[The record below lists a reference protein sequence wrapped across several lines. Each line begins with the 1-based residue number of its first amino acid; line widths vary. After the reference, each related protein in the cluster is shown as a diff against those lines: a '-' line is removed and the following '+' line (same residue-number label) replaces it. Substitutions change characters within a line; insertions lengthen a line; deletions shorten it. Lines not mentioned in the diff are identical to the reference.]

1 METTMSAIKLI
12 FRWSTRC
19 AAIALLAAHAAAA
32 AAQTVSLP
40 AFDAGAFSTAF
51 DFVGDGRLVAYTGDN
66 VYLQSAVGSSSF
78 TPIGSVPPQFRGGS
92 DPGFI
97 LTAPNGLF
105 FILSAGSG
113 GARFPDPSVNGNTYL
128 LPITGGEAQLIARI
142 PLSFAGAFGRSSSE
156 LFVDQGNAFPAPP
169 AAASS
174 QVVRLDLATGQ
185 VQPVV
190 ANIPGFSGGVGFDR
204 AGNLYAGIGFLPGR
218 TGEIR
223 RFRKD
228 DVDAAVKTAAPVDF
242 AGGAFVATSLSAAPL
257 LFDRE
262 GDLLVGGG
270 DVNTPGGQS
279 GFIAEIDPNTG
290 ALERQLDPEAG
301 SGEKFFSIAIDHRQ
315 GCTLAA
321 SDFFDPNRT
330 VFFVNVC
337 E

>member
-1 METTMSAIKLI
+1 MSAIKV
-12 FRWSTRC
+12 FVRWTARC

-32 AAQTVSLP
+32 AAQTISLP
-40 AFDAGAFSTAF
+40 PFDAGAFSTAF
-51 DFVGDGRLVAYTGDN
+51 DFIGDGRLVAYTGDN
-66 VYLQSAVGSSSF
+66 VFLQNAAGSSSF
-78 TPIGSVPPQFRGGS
+78 TLIGSVPQQFSGGS

-113 GARFPDPSVNGNTYL
+113 GAKFPDPNFNGNTYL
-128 LPITGGEAQLIARI
+128 LPITGGEAQLIARV

-156 LFVDQGNAFPAPP
+156 LFIDQGVGFPNPP
-169 AAASS
+169 SAASS
-174 QVVRLDLATGQ
+174 QVIRLDLATGQ

-190 ANIPGFSGGVGFDR
+190 ANIPGFSGGVGIDR
-204 AGNLYAGIGFLPGR
+204 EGNLYTGIGFLPGR

-223 RFRKD
+223 RFRKQ
-228 DVDAAVKTAAPVDF
+228 DVDEAVRTAAPVDF
-242 AGGAFVATSLSAAPL
+242 AIGTFVATSLSADPL

-279 GFIAEIDPNTG
+279 GFIAEIDPRTG
-290 ALERQLDPEAG
+290 VLDRQIDPEAG
-301 SGEKFFSIAIDHRQ
+301 TGEKFFAIAIDHHH

-321 SDFFDPNRT
+321 SDFFDLNRT
-330 VFFVNVC
+330 VFFVDVC

>member
-1 METTMSAIKLI
+1 MAAITLF
-12 FRWSTRC
+12 FRWTARC
-19 AAIALLAAHAAAA
+19 AAMALLASHAAAA

-40 AFDAGAFSTAF
+40 PFDAGAFSTAF
-51 DFVGDGRLVAYTGDN
+51 DFTRDGRLVAYTGDN

-78 TPIGSVPPQFRGGS
+78 TLIGSVPPQFRGGS

-113 GARFPDPSVNGNTYL
+113 GAKFPDPSFNGNTYL
-128 LPITGGEAQLIARI
+128 LPITGGEAQLIARV

-156 LFVDQGNAFPAPP
+156 LFVDQGNAFPEPP
-169 AAASS
+169 SATSS

-190 ANIPGFSGGVGFDR
+190 ADIPGLSGGVAVDR
-204 AGNLYAGIGFLPGR
+204 EGNLYTAIGFLPGR

-228 DVDAAVKTAAPVDF
+228 DVDDAVKTAAPVDF
-242 AGGAFVATSLSAAPL
+242 ASGTFVATSLSAAPL
-257 LFDRE
+257 VFDRE

-279 GFIAEIDPNTG
+279 GFIAEIDPHTG
-290 ALERQLDPEAG
+290 TLERQIDPEAG
-301 SGEKFFSIAIDHRQ
+301 TGEKSFTIAIDHRQ

-321 SDFFDPNRT
+321 SDVFDPNRT
-330 VFFVNVC
+330 VFFVGVC